1 MAGVGEYKKPGMSA
15 RSLLAFRATMDH
27 DDGYTTPD
35 EQFPLN
41 QAITVPH
48 APITIHPLAQI
59 WNMPPAVV
67 TANNPI
73 YLHAP
78 PVAMNPQLT
87 IDLALWSLPRA
98 G

>member
-1 MAGVGEYKKPGMSA
+1 
-15 RSLLAFRATMDH
+15 MDH

-67 TANNPI
+67 TANNLIDPDAWHPPI
-73 YLHAP
+73 MFFARR
-78 PVAMNPQLT
+78 Q
-87 IDLALWSLPRA
+87 WFRA